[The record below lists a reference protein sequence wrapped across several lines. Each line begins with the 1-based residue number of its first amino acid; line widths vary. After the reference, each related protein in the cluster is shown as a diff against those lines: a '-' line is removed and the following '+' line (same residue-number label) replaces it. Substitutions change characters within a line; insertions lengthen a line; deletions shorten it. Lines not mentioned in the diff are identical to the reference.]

1 VCKHVF
7 LSPVYFFDKQIELET
22 PLNVGILR
30 EGHMII
36 IIQKSYKISQSRNIR
51 TGNSPEC
58 RNSEGGQHDYYNTK
72 IL

>member
-1 VCKHVF
+1 MCRHVF
-7 LSPVYFFDKQIELET
+7 LSPVCFFDKEIELET

-30 EGHMII
+30 EGNMII
-36 IIQKSYKISQSRNIR
+36 IIQKFYKIPKSQNIR

-58 RNSEGGQHDYYNTK
+58 RNSEGGQHDYHNIK